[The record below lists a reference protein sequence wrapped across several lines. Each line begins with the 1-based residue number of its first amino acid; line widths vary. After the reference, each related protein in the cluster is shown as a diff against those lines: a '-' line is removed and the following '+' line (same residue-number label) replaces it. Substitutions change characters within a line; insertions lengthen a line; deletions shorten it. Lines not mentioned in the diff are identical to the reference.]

1 MLLKLAPLILLLS
14 LNTQADLIAH
24 EWGTFTSLMGSNG
37 VRQNGM
43 YHEDE
48 LLPDFV
54 HRFGEDFKIE
64 LPNSNTVA
72 LNGCNHHNKACD
84 WLLTGQVISQKME
97 TPVLYFYSDKDTE
110 VNATMDVGFPEG
122 IISESY
128 PKAQANYPL
137 AAIGTQ
143 LKNGYSHYAF
153 TILPKANPSSL
164 IDVPKENIYSHARNV
179 SSNLLKSNDEVE
191 KFIFYR
197 GVGHFK
203 TDLEVTSKND
213 SLNFLNK
220 GELISHVYLL
230 NSNGST
236 GDIIDLGQL
245 EANVQLGVSDKLV
258 NQLKSTHLSQ
268 QDFIKK
274 SRSLII
280 KSLVENGLYS
290 DEATAMLDT
299 WEQSYL
305 KNNGLRVLY
314 ILNRSEVEKILP
326 MNIAPMPKTLNRVF
340 IGRIEVLTEKEE
352 NKLFNDVLKSKDMFQ
367 IEKLGRMAHPI
378 ANRLLEM
385 AIAKKVSSIE
395 LNIFKNLVKK
405 AL

>member
-1 MLLKLAPLILLLS
+1 MILKLAPLFLLLS

-72 LNGCNHHNKACD
+72 SNGCRRKVCDDFLNG
-84 WLLTGQVISQKME
+84 QIISQKME
-97 TPVLYFYSDKDTE
+97 TPVLYFYSDKESE

-137 AAIGTQ
+137 AVTGTQ
-143 LKNGYSHYAF
+143 LKNGFSHYSF
-153 TILPKANPSSL
+153 TILPKTNSSSI

-179 SSNLLKSNDEVE
+179 SSNLLKSNDEIE

-197 GVGHFK
+197 GVGNFK
-203 TDLEVTSKND
+203 TDLEVSSKND

-230 NSNGST
+230 NSNGNT

-245 EANVQLGVSDKLV
+245 EANKKLGVSDQLV

-305 KNNGLRVLY
+305 KNSGLRVLY
-314 ILNRSEVEKILP
+314 ILNRNEVEKILP
-326 MNIAPMPKTLNRVF
+326 MNITPMPKTLNRVF
-340 IGRIEVLTEKEE
+340 IGRIEVITEKEE
-352 NKLFNDVLKSKDMFQ
+352 NILFNDVLKSNEMFK
-367 IEKLGRMAHPI
+367 IERLGRMAHPI
-378 ANRLLEM
+378 ANRLLEI
-385 AIAKKVSSIE
+385 AIAKNVSTNDLS
-395 LNIFKNLVKK
+395 IFKNLVKK